1 MKRTNKAF
9 IGILMAG
16 YALLMIFIVL
26 VGVNVYQG
34 IVTEKNL
41 DDEFAQIEYLIDT
54 NGITDNTIDIK
65 LNSYVSDG
73 DYLDVEM
80 AIKEYLRDLL
90 FECRRLED
98 VYNNSQLNMVINL
111 YNFDED
117 APYFE
122 NSKKIIDEICNRY
135 ITQNPNTTVIHLGCG
150 LDSRCL
156 RVDNNNISW
165 YDIDFQSVID
175 LRKQFYE
182 ETEKYKMIGKSV
194 TDLSW
199 LDEIDLDNQSV
210 LIVAEG
216 LTMYLSEQ
224 ELQQL
229 IKGINSKFSNAT
241 IVFDAYS
248 KQAVK
253 GSKIKNPVNQM
264 NANIKW
270 GMNNPDDFNK
280 LNHNLKFIKEYLIR
294 HKENNLKGMT
304 KFIFDNLYCGKSNC
318 WICRRSANT
327 VCNSPNDYRY
337 CVRHHLYALCYQS

>member
-1 MKRTNKAF
+1 MELNNESKTLFIPLYGKAMMSKNNLF
-9 IGILMAG
+9 INDPKAEEIISKVKFNFEDLKQSKWLSMYMA
-16 YALLMIFIVL
+16 
-26 VGVNVYQG
+26 
-34 IVTEKNL
+34 
-41 DDEFAQIEYLIDT
+41 
-54 NGITDNTIDIK
+54 
-65 LNSYVSDG
+65 
-73 DYLDVEM
+73 
-80 AIKEYLRDLL
+80 LR
-90 FECRRLED
+90 
-98 VYNNSQLNMVINL
+98 
-111 YNFDED
+111 
-117 APYFE
+117 A
-122 NSKKIIDEICNRY
+122 KIIDEICNRY

-175 LRKQFYE
+175 LRKQFYK

-229 IKGINSKFSNAT
+229 IKGLNSKFSNAT

-264 NANIKW
+264 NANIRVKNQTSTII
-270 GMNNPDDFNK
+270 GPTK
-280 LNHNLKFIKEYLIR
+280 LTGTDVVATDLRAGASLVIAGLMAKGTTKITNVEHILRGYENIVEKLLGVGANLE
-294 HKENNLKGMT
+294 LKD
-304 KFIFDNLYCGKSNC
+304 I
-318 WICRRSANT
+318 
-327 VCNSPNDYRY
+327 
-337 CVRHHLYALCYQS
+337 

>member
-1 MKRTNKAF
+1 MELNNESKTLFIPLYGKAMMSKNNLF
-9 IGILMAG
+9 INDPKAEEIISKVKFNFEDLKQSKWLSMYMA
-16 YALLMIFIVL
+16 
-26 VGVNVYQG
+26 
-34 IVTEKNL
+34 
-41 DDEFAQIEYLIDT
+41 
-54 NGITDNTIDIK
+54 
-65 LNSYVSDG
+65 
-73 DYLDVEM
+73 
-80 AIKEYLRDLL
+80 LR
-90 FECRRLED
+90 
-98 VYNNSQLNMVINL
+98 
-111 YNFDED
+111 
-117 APYFE
+117 A
-122 NSKKIIDEICNRY
+122 KIIDEICNRY

-175 LRKQFYE
+175 LRKQFYK

-229 IKGINSKFSNAT
+229 IKGLNSKFSNAT

-253 GSKIKNPVNQM
+253 GSKMKNPVNQM

-304 KFIFDNLYCGKSNC
+304 KFIFDNLYCGKISE
-318 WICRRSANT
+318 S
-327 VCNSPNDYRY
+327 
-337 CVRHHLYALCYQS
+337 LYKIYEFELRQKQDDKTER